1 MDLNIVAPISPLV
14 MNWWYIGWHILN
26 HVTGLHILI
35 QNHVCIWNKRTMPRY
50 RVSLHPDFSIFLKEK
65 KKIKIKETPQKTV
78 DEPPNSNDWPRWL
91 FHVYIYDD
99 IISDITQRGR
109 SVSIYREDWELV
121 HCFPHQ
127 YTINNYYHWN
137 KFFFLL
143 LNPPPTISPDIVRT

>member
-1 MDLNIVAPISPLV
+1 MNDIVNTAWLDGSQYRRSHFTILV
-14 MNWWYIGWHILN
+14 MIYRHILN

-109 SVSIYREDWELV
+109 SVSIYRED
-121 HCFPHQ
+121 
-127 YTINNYYHWN
+127 
-137 KFFFLL
+137 
-143 LNPPPTISPDIVRT
+143 